1 MKRVFLF
8 LIVMMLAS
16 TSVFADIDS
25 SADIENLD
33 YALYISDTDVTQGS
47 QVTLSICMK
56 NATQIALWQTDIKFP
71 EGITIES
78 DDKGVC
84 DVKLSTTRTNTSRHS
99 ITSEMQRDGSCR
111 IMAIPSASNKVYA
124 IGNGEVA
131 TITINIDKE
140 MVPGDYTVRLYNNL
154 LVEKNATGH
163 KTNPIEITLTVK
175 ESATLLG
182 DVNRDGT
189 VSIADISVL
198 IKYLKGENPENFDS
212 LAADANKSGSIDID
226 DLSAILDAIIGK

>member
-1 MKRVFLF
+1 
-8 LIVMMLAS
+8 MMLAS